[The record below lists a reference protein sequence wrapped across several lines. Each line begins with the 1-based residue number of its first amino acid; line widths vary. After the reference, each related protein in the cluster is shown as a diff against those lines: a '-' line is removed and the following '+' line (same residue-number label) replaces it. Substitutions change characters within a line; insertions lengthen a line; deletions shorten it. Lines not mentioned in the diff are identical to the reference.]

1 MNLPRDLSKEGVKD
15 RHHRDE
21 TAIMTE
27 VDYSETTESKFH
39 ICFRISRGHRRTC
52 DARSVDSE
60 SVPKVHQ
67 LYQLQLGT
75 PNQILSMWLE

>member
-21 TAIMTE
+21 TAIATV
-27 VDYSETTESKFH
+27 VDHSETTESKFR
-39 ICFRISRGHRRTC
+39 ICFRISREHPKTC
-52 DARSVDSE
+52 DARSVESE

-75 PNQILSMWLE
+75 PNHLLSMWLE